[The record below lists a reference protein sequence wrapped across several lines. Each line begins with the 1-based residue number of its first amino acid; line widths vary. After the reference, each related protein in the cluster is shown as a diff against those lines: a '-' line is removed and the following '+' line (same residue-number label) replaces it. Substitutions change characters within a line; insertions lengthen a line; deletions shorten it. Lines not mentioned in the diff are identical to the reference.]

1 MSASLVGDPAA
12 AGESEQASPLVS
24 VIIPVYNE
32 AEALP
37 AVLDNALKQS
47 GNYEII
53 LVDGGS
59 SDRSMEI
66 ARGYPGVRVLASSK
80 GRARQMNAGA
90 AVARGEWLL
99 FLHADTLLPEG
110 AIACVARLA
119 ADAGAFRHRFSGD
132 DWRLRFISWGH
143 NTRCSIT
150 RIFYGDQV
158 IFVRGDLFRRLCGFP
173 EVAVLEDVIFCERLV
188 RATRP
193 VLLDRHVVTDARKFV
208 KMGIARTVLRGL
220 SVLLRHQLR
229 LPLKEAAFFGDV
241 R

>member
-37 AVLDNALKQS
+37 GALANTLQQS
-47 GNYEII
+47 GNHEII

-119 ADAGAFRHRFSGD
+119 ADAPHATQLIVDGSEQPGDTIHLVDDHREHFAE
-132 DWRLRFISWGH
+132 FK
-143 NTRCSIT
+143 C
-150 RIFYGDQV
+150 
-158 IFVRGDLFRRLCGFP
+158 RG
-173 EVAVLEDVIFCERLV
+173 
-188 RATRP
+188 
-193 VLLDRHVVTDARKFV
+193 
-208 KMGIARTVLRGL
+208 
-220 SVLLRHQLR
+220 
-229 LPLKEAAFFGDV
+229 
-241 R
+241 